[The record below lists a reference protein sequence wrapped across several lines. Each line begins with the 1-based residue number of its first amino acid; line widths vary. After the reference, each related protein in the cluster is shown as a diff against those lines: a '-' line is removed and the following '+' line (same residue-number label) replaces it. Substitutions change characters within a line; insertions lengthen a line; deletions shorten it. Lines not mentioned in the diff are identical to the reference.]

1 MKQAQVMTYAAVM
14 SAALTLVGCAD
25 TQSSADSQ
33 AVDEP
38 LENTYWKLVALD
50 DQPTPVVEGKR
61 EAHIVLHTP
70 DASTQ
75 NSRVAGSTGCN
86 RLMGEYHHDE
96 HELSFDRLA
105 TTRMA
110 FPGEAGSLERAFL
123 ATLNEVSGWQIE
135 GKTLTL
141 MDEQGASR
149 ARFQAVHLY

>member
-1 MKQAQVMTYAAVM
+1 MKQAQVMTWAAVM
-14 SAALTLVGCAD
+14 SAALTLGGCAGA
-25 TQSSADSQ
+25 QSSDDNH

-61 EAHIVLHTP
+61 EAHIVLHIP
-70 DASTQ
+70 DTSTQ
-75 NSRVAGSTGCN
+75 SSRVAGSTGCN
-86 RLMGEYHHDE
+86 RLMGEYHLDE

-110 FPGEAGSLERAFL
+110 CPGEAGSLEHAFL
-123 ATLNEVSGWQIE
+123 ATLNDVSGWQID

-141 MDEQGASR
+141 LDEQGASR
-149 ARFQAVHLY
+149 ARLEAVHLY

>member
-1 MKQAQVMTYAAVM
+1 MKTTQAMTWAAVM
-14 SAALTLVGCAD
+14 SAVFTLGGCAGA
-25 TQSSADSQ
+25 QSSPGQ
-33 AVDEP
+33 QGVDEP
-38 LENTYWKLVALD
+38 LENTYWKLVTLD
-50 DQPTPVVEGKR
+50 AQPTPVVEGKR

-110 FPGEAGSLERAFL
+110 CPGEAGSLERDFL
-123 ATLNEVSGWQIE
+123 ATLNDVSGWQIE

-141 MDEQGASR
+141 TDEQGVSR
-149 ARFQAVHLY
+149 ARLEAVHLY

>member
-1 MKQAQVMTYAAVM
+1 MKPTQVMTYAAVM
-14 SAALTLVGCAD
+14 SAALTLGGCAGA
-25 TQSSADSQ
+25 QSSDDNH

-38 LENTYWKLVALD
+38 LENTYWKLVTLD
-50 DQPTPVVEGKR
+50 DQPTPVVDGKR
-61 EAHIVLHTP
+61 EAHFVLHAP

-110 FPGEAGSLERAFL
+110 CPGEVATLERDFL
-123 ATLNEVSGWQIE
+123 ATLNDVSGWQID
-135 GKTLTL
+135 GRTLTL
-141 MDEQGASR
+141 LDEQGASR
-149 ARFQAVHLY
+149 ARLEAVHLY

>member
-1 MKQAQVMTYAAVM
+1 MKQAQVMTWAAVM
-14 SAALTLVGCAD
+14 SAALILGGCAGA
-25 TQSSADSQ
+25 QSSKDYQ
-33 AVDEP
+33 GVDEP

-61 EAHIVLHTP
+61 EAHIVLHTQ
-70 DASTQ
+70 D
-75 NSRVAGSTGCN
+75 SRVAGSTGCN

-96 HELSFDRLA
+96 QELGFGRLA

-110 FPGEAGSLERAFL
+110 CPGEVATLERDFL
-123 ATLNEVSGWQIE
+123 ATLNDVSGWQIE

-141 MDEQGASR
+141 MDAQGASR

>member
-1 MKQAQVMTYAAVM
+1 MKQAQVMTWAAVM
-14 SAALTLVGCAD
+14 SAALILGGCTGA
-25 TQSSADSQ
+25 QSTEDYQ
-33 AVDEP
+33 GVDES

-50 DQPTPVVEGKR
+50 EQPTPVVDGKR
-61 EAHIVLHTP
+61 EAHIVLHTQ
-70 DASTQ
+70 D
-75 NSRVAGSTGCN
+75 SRVAGSTGCN

-96 HELSFDRLA
+96 QELGFGRLA

-110 FPGEAGSLERAFL
+110 CPGEVATLERDFL
-123 ATLNEVSGWQIE
+123 ATLNDVSSWQIE

>member
-1 MKQAQVMTYAAVM
+1 MRQIRPMTIAALM
-14 SAALTLVGCAD
+14 SAALTLSGCAG

-50 DQPTPVVEGKR
+50 DQPIPVMEGKR
-61 EAHIVLHTP
+61 EAHIVLHTQ
-70 DASTQ
+70 D
-75 NSRVAGSTGCN
+75 SRVAGSTGCN

-96 HELSFDRLA
+96 QELGFGRLA

-110 FPGEAGSLERAFL
+110 CPGEVATLERDFL
-123 ATLNEVSGWQIE
+123 ATLNDVSGWQIE

-141 MDEQGASR
+141 TDEQGTSL
-149 ARFQAVHLY
+149 ARLEAVHLY

>member
-1 MKQAQVMTYAAVM
+1 MKQAQVMTWAAVM
-14 SAALTLVGCAD
+14 SAVLTLGGCAGA
-25 TQSSADSQ
+25 QSSEDYQ
-33 AVDEP
+33 GVDEP

-50 DQPTPVVEGKR
+50 EQPTPVMEGKR

-70 DASTQ
+70 NSSTQ

-110 FPGEAGSLERAFL
+110 CPGEVAALERDFL
-123 ATLNEVSGWQIE
+123 TTLNDVSGWQID

-141 MDEQGASR
+141 TDEKGAAR
-149 ARFQAVHLY
+149 ARLEAVHLY

>member
-1 MKQAQVMTYAAVM
+1 MKQAQVMTWAAVM
-14 SAALTLVGCAD
+14 SAVFTLSGCAGA
-25 TQSSADSQ
+25 QSSADSQ

-38 LENTYWKLVALD
+38 LENTYWKLVALE
-50 DQPTPVVEGKR
+50 DQPTPVVDGKR

-96 HELSFDRLA
+96 QELGFDRLA

-110 FPGEAGSLERAFL
+110 CPGEVATLERDFL
-123 ATLNEVSGWQIE
+123 ATLNEVSGWQID

-141 MDEQGASR
+141 TDEQGASL
-149 ARFQAVHLY
+149 ARLEAVHLY

>member
-1 MKQAQVMTYAAVM
+1 MRQIRPMTIAALM
-14 SAALTLVGCAD
+14 CAALTLAGCTSA
-25 TQSSADSQ
+25 QSFADSQ
-33 AVDEP
+33 GVDEP

-61 EAHIVLHTP
+61 ETHIVLHTP

-86 RLMGEYHHDE
+86 RLMGEYQHDE

-110 FPGEAGSLERAFL
+110 CPGEVATLERDFL
-123 ATLNEVSGWQIE
+123 TTLNDVSGWQID

-141 MDEQGASR
+141 TDEQGASL
-149 ARFQAVHLY
+149 ARLEAVHLY